1 MSLISTLKITNLT
14 RAKVNNR
21 IALLLMVLSGC
32 ICTYAQSYN
41 QEKTALTNFLVRMYE
56 NAPFDGVKA
65 VEDYDNAYLMSVVKL
80 DKEKYKTE
88 SALNRVASVKAM
100 SQASRFFNGS
110 NITDDMIIRT
120 TEKADGTSDTEI
132 IENIREHS
140 VGYVKQLEQLT
151 NFTAKDGQQVF
162 IFITPLKME

>member
-1 MSLISTLKITNLT
+1 MSRFFVLTLI
-14 RAKVNNR
+14 
-21 IALLLMVLSGC
+21 LLA
-32 ICTYAQSYN
+32 TAFQAFAQSYN
-41 QEKTALTNFLVRMYE
+41 QEKTALTNFLVRMYK

-65 VEDYDNAYLMSVVKL
+65 VEDYDNSYLMSVVKL

-120 TEKADGTSDTEI
+120 PEKADGTSDTEI

>member
-1 MSLISTLKITNLT
+1 MERILIITINLLITLC
-14 RAKVNNR
+14 AF
-21 IALLLMVLSGC
+21 S
-32 ICTYAQSYN
+32 QSYN

-80 DKEKYKTE
+80 DKTKYKTDA
-88 SALNRVASVKAM
+88 ALNRVAQVKAM

-110 NITDDMIIRT
+110 NITDDIIIRT

-140 VGYVKQLEQLT
+140 AGYVKQLEHLT
-151 NFTAKDGQQVF
+151 NFSASDGQQVF
-162 IFITPLKME
+162 IFITPLKQE

>member
-1 MSLISTLKITNLT
+1 MERILIITINLLITLC
-14 RAKVNNR
+14 AF
-21 IALLLMVLSGC
+21 S
-32 ICTYAQSYN
+32 QSYN

-80 DKEKYKTE
+80 DKTKYKTDA
-88 SALNRVASVKAM
+88 ALNRVAQVKAM

-110 NITDDMIIRT
+110 DITDDIIIRT

-140 VGYVKQLEQLT
+140 AGYVKQLEQLT
-151 NFTAKDGQQVF
+151 NFSASDGQQVF
-162 IFITPLKME
+162 IFITPLKQE

>member
-1 MSLISTLKITNLT
+1 MKRAVIAIIS
-14 RAKVNNR
+14 V
-21 IALLLMVLSGC
+21 
-32 ICTYAQSYN
+32 ICVFSSSAQSYN

-110 NITDDMIIRT
+110 TITDDMIIRT
-120 TEKADGTSDTEI
+120 AEKADGTSDTEI

-140 VGYVKQLEQLT
+140 VGYVKQLEHLT
-151 NFTAKDGQQVF
+151 NFPSKEGQQVF
-162 IFITPLKME
+162 IFITPLTK

>member
-1 MSLISTLKITNLT
+1 MG
-14 RAKVNNR
+14 AKVNNR
-21 IALLLMVLSGC
+21 IAVLLMVLSGW
-32 ICTYAQSYN
+32 ICAYAQSYN

-120 TEKADGTSDTEI
+120 TENADGTSDTEI
-132 IENIREHS
+132 IENIREYS
-140 VGYVKQLEQLT
+140 AGYVKQLEHLT
-151 NFTAKDGQQVF
+151 NFPAKDGQQVF
-162 IFITPLKME
+162 IFITPLTK